1 MGKTKDV
8 IVFGFALFAMFFGA
22 GNLIFPPYLGI
33 ITGPEWLI
41 AFLGFTFADAGL
53 ALLAVMATAKFDGN
67 VVEMFKRCGMKLGIL
82 IGCADILCI
91 GPFLAIPRTG
101 ATTYEMGIMPLFGT
115 SIPVLLFCIL
125 FFAISYV
132 LTIRPSKVVDIVG
145 QFLTPALLIALAF
158 IIIKGIISPLGD
170 IVDKPMIPNVFAEG
184 ITQGYQTMDAL
195 AASVFASIIIM
206 SVIAKGYTGEKEK
219 MKATISAGVIAVIGM
234 ALVYGG
240 LCYLGAT
247 VSQQYGQDV
256 QQTALIVAI
265 TAALLGTTG
274 KILLAIIV
282 ALACLTTAIGLS
294 SAAGQYFSTLT
305 DGKLKYEHI
314 VIVVCVFSAII
325 SNFGVSTIIQFSS
338 PILSMVYPATITLV
352 ILALF
357 SNKIKND
364 NVFKCAAYMA
374 LLVSVLTV
382 ATSFGIKIPLV
393 NSLPFAS
400 LGFNWIVPVV
410 IAGIIG
416 NFIPSKSSKTA

>member
-1 MGKTKDV
+1 
-8 IVFGFALFAMFFGA
+8 
-22 GNLIFPPYLGI
+22 
-33 ITGPEWLI
+33 
-41 AFLGFTFADAGL
+41 
-53 ALLAVMATAKFDGN
+53 
-67 VVEMFKRCGMKLGIL
+67 
-82 IGCADILCI
+82 
-91 GPFLAIPRTG
+91 
-101 ATTYEMGIMPLFGT
+101 
-115 SIPVLLFCIL
+115 
-125 FFAISYV
+125 
-132 LTIRPSKVVDIVG
+132 
-145 QFLTPALLIALAF
+145 
-158 IIIKGIISPLGD
+158 
-170 IVDKPMIPNVFAEG
+170 
-184 ITQGYQTMDAL
+184 QGYQTMDAL